1 MEKKMK
7 LTKLVEQFIEEN
19 EIDEQ
24 AFLESVSNYSSYGK
38 EIYREHDIIE
48 TAKKLSEIARVAG
61 IHAVRET
68 EDSFDK
74 ITVGRNMKE
83 LKSYSEQ
90 FNKVAQE
97 AKGLQQRTESLFE
110 DMGRVLGRY
119 YEIKEENNSNVN
131 ESTLKEAKVKFDADK
146 FNKLIQ
152 SDKFLTYLAKKTFRG
167 KKVVKPQTLEK
178 MFDEYVVGDKDMEK
192 KYLKI
197 K

>member
-7 LTKLVEQFIEEN
+7 LKKLVEQFVEEQ

-38 EIYREHDIIE
+38 EIYREYDIIE
-48 TAKKLSEIARVAG
+48 TAKKLSEIARIAG

-90 FNKVAQE
+90 FNKVAAE

-110 DMGRVLGRY
+110 DMGRVLSRY
-119 YEIKEENNSNVN
+119 YEIKEDKVN
-131 ESTLKEAKVKFDADK
+131 ESTLKEASIKFDEKKVD
-146 FNKLIQ
+146 KLIQ
-152 SDKFLTYLAKKTFRG
+152 SDKFLNYIVKKEFRG
-167 KKVVKPQTLEK
+167 KVDKKNAEK
-178 MFDEYVVGDKDMEK
+178 IFDMYIIGDKAMEK

>member
-1 MEKKMK
+1 MK
-7 LTKLVEQFIEEN
+7 LKKLVEQFVEEQ

-68 EDSFDK
+68 EEAFDK
-74 ITVGRNMKE
+74 ITVKRNMKE
-83 LKSYSEQ
+83 LQSYSDQ
-90 FNKVAQE
+90 FSKVALE
-97 AKGLQQRTESLFE
+97 AKGLQQRVESLFE
-110 DMGRVLGRY
+110 DMGRVLSRY
-119 YEIKEENNSNVN
+119 YEIKEDKIE
-131 ESTLKEAKVKFDADK
+131 ETTELKEAKLKFDDNK
-146 FNKLIQ
+146 VLKLIKD
-152 SDKFLTYLAKKTFRG
+152 DKFLTY
-167 KKVVKPQTLEK
+167 VVKKDFKGKVDKTKLEQIFF
-178 MFDEYVVGDKDMEK
+178 MYIAGDKDMEK

>member
-1 MEKKMK
+1 MK
-7 LTKLVEQFIEEN
+7 LKKLVEQFVEEQ

-68 EDSFDK
+68 EEAFDK
-74 ITVGRNMKE
+74 ITVKRNMKE
-83 LKSYSEQ
+83 LQSYSDQ
-90 FNKVAQE
+90 FNKVALE
-97 AKGLQQRTESLFE
+97 AKGLQQRVESLFE
-110 DMGRVLGRY
+110 DMGRVLSRY
-119 YEIKEENNSNVN
+119 YEIKEDKIEESI
-131 ESTLKEAKVKFDADK
+131 ESTELKENKLKFDEK
-146 FNKLIQ
+146 KLMKLIKG
-152 SDKFLTYLAKKTFRG
+152 DKFLTY
-167 KKVVKPQTLEK
+167 VVKKDFKGKVDKTKLEQIYF
-178 MFDEYVVGDKDMEK
+178 MYIVGDKDMEK

>member
-1 MEKKMK
+1 MK

-48 TAKKLSEIARVAG
+48 TAKKLSEIARIAG

-68 EDSFDK
+68 EDAFDK
-74 ITVGRNMKE
+74 ITVNRNMKE

-90 FNKVAQE
+90 FLKVAAE
-97 AKGLQQRTESLFE
+97 ANGLQQRVESLFE
-110 DMGRVLGRY
+110 DMGRVLSRY
-119 YEIKEENNSNVN
+119 YEIKEENVN
-131 ESTLKEAKVKFDADK
+131 ESTLKESKLKFDEK
-146 FNKLIQ
+146 KVLKLVKD
-152 SDKFLTYLAKKTFRG
+152 DKFLTYVVKKDFRG
-167 KKVVKPQTLEK
+167 KLDKTRLEQI
-178 MFDEYVVGDKDMEK
+178 FFSYVAGDKDMEK

>member
-1 MEKKMK
+1 MK
-7 LTKLVEQFIEEN
+7 LKKLVEQFIEEN

-131 ESTLKEAKVKFDADK
+131 ESTLKEASIKFDEKKVNA
-146 FNKLIQ
+146 LIQ
-152 SDKFLTYLAKKTFRG
+152 GDKFLNYIVKKEFRG
-167 KKVVKPQTLEK
+167 KVDKKNAEK
-178 MFDEYVVGDKDMEK
+178 IFDMYVIGDKAMEK

>member
-1 MEKKMK
+1 MK
-7 LTKLVEQFIEEN
+7 LKKLVEQFVEEQ

-48 TAKKLSEIARVAG
+48 TAKKLSEIARIAG
-61 IHAVRET
+61 IHTVRET

-74 ITVGRNMKE
+74 ITVKRNMKE
-83 LKSYSEQ
+83 LQSYSEQ

>member
-1 MEKKMK
+1 MK
-7 LTKLVEQFIEEN
+7 LTKLVEQFIEEA

-48 TAKKLSEIARVAG
+48 TAKKLSEIARIAG

-74 ITVGRNMKE
+74 ITVNRNMKE

-90 FNKVAQE
+90 FNKVAAE
-97 AKGLQQRTESLFE
+97 AKGLQQRVEGLFE

-119 YEIKEENNSNVN
+119 YEIKEDKVN
-131 ESTLKEAKVKFDADK
+131 ESTLKEAKVKYDEKKMAK
-146 FNKLIQ
+146 FVQK
-152 SDKFLTYLAKKTFRG
+152 DKFLKYILRKEYRNT
-167 KKVVKPQTLEK
+167 PEPHTLER
-178 MFDEYVVGDKDMEK
+178 MFAHYVENDKTMSKEYN
-192 KYLKI
+192 KI

>member
-1 MEKKMK
+1 MK
-7 LTKLVEQFIEEN
+7 LTKLVEQFIEEA

-48 TAKKLSEIARVAG
+48 TAKKLSEIARIAG

-74 ITVGRNMKE
+74 ITVNRNMKE

-90 FNKVAQE
+90 FNKVAAE

-110 DMGRVLGRY
+110 DMGRVLGSY
-119 YEIKEENNSNVN
+119 YEIKEDKVN
-131 ESTLKEAKVKFDADK
+131 ESTLKEASIKFDEKKVDT
-146 FNKLIQ
+146 LIQ
-152 SDKFLTYLAKKTFRG
+152 SDKFLNYIVKKEFRG
-167 KKVVKPQTLEK
+167 KVDKKSAEK
-178 MFDEYVVGDKDMEK
+178 IFDMYIVGDKAMEK
-192 KYLKI
+192 KYLKT

>member
-7 LTKLVEQFIEEN
+7 LKKLVEQFMEEQ

-48 TAKKLSEIARVAG
+48 TAKKLSEIARIAG

-74 ITVGRNMKE
+74 ITVNRNMKE

-90 FNKVAQE
+90 FLKVAAE
-97 AKGLQQRTESLFE
+97 ANGLQQRVESLFE

-119 YEIKEENNSNVN
+119 YEIKENNVS
-131 ESTLKEAKVKFDADK
+131 ESTELKEAKLKFDEDK
-146 FNKLIQ
+146 VLKLIED
-152 SDKFLTYLAKKTFRG
+152 DKFLTYIVKKDFRG
-167 KKVVKPQTLEK
+167 KVDKTILEQI
-178 MFDEYVVGDKDMEK
+178 FFSYIAGDKAMEK

>member
-7 LTKLVEQFIEEN
+7 LKKLVEQFVEEQ

-48 TAKKLSEIARVAG
+48 TAKKLSEIARIAG

-68 EDSFDK
+68 EEAFDK
-74 ITVGRNMKE
+74 ITVKRNMKE

-90 FNKVAQE
+90 FLKVAAE
-97 AKGLQQRTESLFE
+97 ANGLQQRVESLFE
-110 DMGRVLGRY
+110 DMGRVLSRY
-119 YEIKEENNSNVN
+119 YEIKEDKIE
-131 ESTLKEAKVKFDADK
+131 ESTKLKEAKLKFDEK
-146 FNKLIQ
+146 KVLKLIKD
-152 SDKFLTYLAKKTFRG
+152 DKFLTYVVKKDFRG
-167 KKVVKPQTLEK
+167 KVDKTKLEQI
-178 MFDEYVVGDKDMEK
+178 FFSYIAGDKDMEK

>member
-1 MEKKMK
+1 MK
-7 LTKLVEQFIEEN
+7 LKKLVEQFIEEQ

-24 AFLESVSNYSSYGK
+24 AFLESVKNYSSFGK
-38 EIYREHDIIE
+38 SIYREDSIIE
-48 TAKKLSEIARVAG
+48 TAQKLSELARIAG
-61 IHAVRET
+61 IHAVKET

-90 FNKVAQE
+90 FMKVAKE
-97 AKGLQQRTESLFE
+97 ANGLQQRTESLFE

-119 YEIKEENNSNVN
+119 YEINEENDDSVN
-131 ESTLKEAKVKFDADK
+131 ESTTLEETKLKFDEK
-146 FNKLIQ
+146 RLMQLIKN
-152 SDKFLTYLAKKTFRG
+152 DKFLTY
-167 KKVVKPQTLEK
+167 VVKKDFKGKVDKTRLEQ
-178 MFDEYVVGDKDMEK
+178 MYFMYIVGDKDYEK

>member
-1 MEKKMK
+1 MK
-7 LTKLVEQFIEEN
+7 LKKLVEQFVEEQ

-48 TAKKLSEIARVAG
+48 TAKKLSEIARIAG
-61 IHAVRET
+61 IHTVRET

-74 ITVGRNMKE
+74 ITVKRNMKE
-83 LKSYSEQ
+83 LQSYSEQ

-97 AKGLQQRTESLFE
+97 AKGLQQRVESLFE
-110 DMGRVLGRY
+110 DMGRVLSRY

>member
-1 MEKKMK
+1 MK
-7 LTKLVEQFIEEN
+7 LKKIVEQFIEEQ

-24 AFLESVSNYSSYGK
+24 AFLESVNNYSSYGK
-38 EIYREHDIIE
+38 EIYREHDIID

-61 IHAVRET
+61 IHAVKET
-68 EDSFDK
+68 EESFDK

-83 LKSYSEQ
+83 LKSYSDQ
-90 FNKVAQE
+90 FYKVAME

-119 YEIKEENNSNVN
+119 YEIKEENVN
-131 ESTLKEAKVKFDADK
+131 ESTLKETTVKFKDDK
-146 FNKLIQ
+146 VSQLIQ
-152 SDKFLTYLAKKTFRG
+152 SDKFLTYIVKKEFRG
-167 KKVVKPQTLEK
+167 KVDKKNLEK
-178 MFDEYVVGDKDMEK
+178 IFDVYVVGDKDMEK